1 MIIKKTSRQILLMK
15 EASRIAANALHL
27 AGRAVEPGVTTMELE
42 TIVRKYIEAAGA
54 KAPCLGYHGY
64 PAASCISVN
73 NVVIHGIPSN
83 KIVLKQGD
91 IVSIDVVAQL
101 DGYCGDTTCTFA
113 CGDISP
119 EARRLM
125 DTTKECLDLGIAQ
138 AVAGNRVGDISS
150 AVQRHAEARGYSV
163 VREFTGHGVGASMHE
178 DPQVPNFGTPHRGVR
193 LEPGMTLAIEP
204 MINQG
209 THRVDILDDEWTVVT
224 CDGKLAAHFEHTVA
238 ITSDGPAILTIP
250 DI

>member
-15 EASRIAANALHL
+15 DAGRIAANAVQL

-42 TIVRKYIEAAGA
+42 TIARKYIEAQGA
-54 KAPCLGYHGY
+54 IPSCLGYQGY

-91 IVSIDVVAQL
+91 IVSIDIVASL
-101 DGYCGDTTCTFA
+101 NGYCGDTTCTFA

-119 EARRLM
+119 EAQRLM
-125 DTTKECLDLGIAQ
+125 DATKECLNLGIAQ
-138 AVAGNRVGDISS
+138 AVAGNRTGDIGS
-150 AVQRHAEARGYSV
+150 AVQRYAEACGYSV

-209 THRVDILDDEWTVVT
+209 THRVEILDDDWTVVT
-224 CDGKLAAHFEHTVA
+224 ADGKLAAHFEHTVA

>member
-15 EASRIAANALHL
+15 EAGRIAANAVQL
-27 AGRAVEPGVTTMELE
+27 AGRAVEPGVNTLELE
-42 TIVRKYIEAAGA
+42 TIVRKYIEAQGA
-54 KAPCLGYHGY
+54 TGPCLGYYGY
-64 PAASCISVN
+64 PAMSCISVD
-73 NVVIHGIPSN
+73 NVVIHGIPSK

-91 IVSIDVVAQL
+91 IVSIDVVANKN
-101 DGYCGDTTCTFA
+101 GYCGDTTCTFA
-113 CGDISP
+113 CGDISVA
-119 EARRLM
+119 ARRLM
-125 DTTKECLDLGIAQ
+125 DTTKECLDIGIAK

-150 AVQRHAEARGYSV
+150 AVQEYAEARGYSV
-163 VREFTGHGVGASMHE
+163 VREYTGHGVGASMHE
-178 DPQVPNFGTPHRGVR
+178 DPQVPNFGTAHRGPR

-209 THRVDILDDEWTVVT
+209 THRVKVLDDEWTVVT

-238 ITSDGPAILTIP
+238 ITSDGPVILTVP